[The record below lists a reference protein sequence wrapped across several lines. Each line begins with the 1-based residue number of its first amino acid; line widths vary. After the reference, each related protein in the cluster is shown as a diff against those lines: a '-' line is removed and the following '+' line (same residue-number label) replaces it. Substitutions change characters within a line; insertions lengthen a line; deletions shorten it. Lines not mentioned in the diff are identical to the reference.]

1 MSQRSGRSLHVPGVT
16 HGKTPIPM
24 GARVGNILY
33 SSAIMGKDPATDTLA
48 SDADGQARYA
58 FENLRSLLAEGGAS
72 TDDIVRVT
80 VFVKDGSMREH
91 VNKYWLEMF
100 PDPDDRP
107 SRHTQTLDLQ
117 GGMLVQLEVVA
128 VIQNP

>member
-24 GARVGNILY
+24 GARVGNVLW
-33 SSAIMGKDPATDTLA
+33 SSAIMGKDPATDTLPA
-48 SDADGQARYA
+48 EPDAQARFA
-58 FENLRSLLAEGGAS
+58 FENMRALLAEGGAT
-72 TDDIVRVT
+72 TDDIVRLSVY
-80 VFVKDGSMREH
+80 VKDGSLREH

-100 PDPDDRP
+100 PDADDRP
-107 SRHTQTLDLQ
+107 SRHTQVLDLQ
-117 GGMLVQLEVVA
+117 AGMLVQLEVIA